1 MGIDFCNV
9 IQWSFLSLSNF
20 DQYSFN
26 ILCFFCWFDF
36 LMAKSTLLLSV
47 VNTGNVAMLGN
58 SYCETDNQFLQRYSW
73 RKNLITTK
81 REVILIQKVGVWI
94 ITFSTSSSLLML
106 WILTKN
112 DFNLF
117 YKSIITW
124 KLKPHQKKCWNY
136 DIELFKIVDW

>member
-47 VNTGNVAMLGN
+47 VNTGNVAMLVN

-112 DFNLF
+112 DFNVQQTHGHF
-117 YKSIITW
+117 YALVKYILLLRNKYTF
-124 KLKPHQKKCWNY
+124 L
-136 DIELFKIVDW
+136 

>member
-1 MGIDFCNV
+1 MLLLLI
-9 IQWSFLSLSNF
+9 W
-20 DQYSFN
+20 
-26 ILCFFCWFDF
+26 F

>member
-26 ILCFFCWFDF
+26 ILCFCCWFDF
-36 LMAKSTLLLSV
+36 FNGEIYIDSKELLSV

-58 SYCETDNQFLQRYSW
+58 SYRETDNQFLQRYSW

-112 DFNLF
+112 DFNIQQTHGHF
-117 YKSIITW
+117 YALVKYILLLRNKYTF
-124 KLKPHQKKCWNY
+124 L
-136 DIELFKIVDW
+136 